1 MMATIASRRST
12 EALAA
17 ASSSRRAAES
27 EIPHPEAYD
36 SEMTEFTVNL
46 ANRPGMLAALTE
58 TLAAAGVTI
67 EALAAFGLDDEGYVR
82 VIVDDAAEA
91 RQSLRA
97 AGLIFTERAILTTT
111 LSPRPNSLAEMARSL
126 ADSGINIDAM
136 YLLNSCAAGLE
147 FAVVVDEPERARPH
161 LQP

>member
-17 ASSSRRAAES
+17 ASSSRRAAEG
-27 EIPHPEAYD
+27 EIPHREAYD

-46 ANRPGMLAALTE
+46 ANRPGMLAAL
-58 TLAAAGVTI
+58 
-67 EALAAFGLDDEGYVR
+67 
-82 VIVDDAAEA
+82 
-91 RQSLRA
+91 
-97 AGLIFTERAILTTT
+97 IFTDRAILTPT
-111 LSPRPNSLAEMARSL
+111 LPPRPNSLAEMARSL

-147 FAVVVDEPERARPH
+147 FAVVVEEPARGRAYLH
-161 LQP
+161 